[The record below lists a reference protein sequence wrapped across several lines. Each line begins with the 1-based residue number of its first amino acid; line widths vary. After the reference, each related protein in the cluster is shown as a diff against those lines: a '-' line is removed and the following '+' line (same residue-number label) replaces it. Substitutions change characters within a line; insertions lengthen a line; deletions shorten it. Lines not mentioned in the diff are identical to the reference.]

1 MDIYKNDNS
10 SFKKTLNDK
19 DILNYIKAENLSNMI
34 DGLEPFVPYSSTF
47 ADAYLE
53 FGTLSIDNASQEN
66 RLSLFKRVWKHTSHV
81 SLVDKFACPSE
92 PIAKDVISY
101 FIDNTDSLTQKATFT
116 SSLLSRRRLPMILV
130 SRLFL

>member
-1 MDIYKNDNS
+1 
-10 SFKKTLNDK
+10 
-19 DILNYIKAENLSNMI
+19 MI

-53 FGTLSIDNASQEN
+53 SGTLSIDNASQEN
-66 RLSLFKRVWKHTSHV
+66 RLSLFKRVWKHTPDV
-81 SLVDKFACPSE
+81 SLVEKFACPSE

-116 SSLLSRRRLPMILV
+116 SSLLKMIK
-130 SRLFL
+130 LFENNFLHT